1 MGNEGIYIY
10 CIIGSNQPL
19 SFGPMGI
26 GGRGDEVYTI
36 CSGDLGAVVSKSP
49 EKEYRVSRENTLA
62 HEKAIEAAMKEHTV
76 LPVRFCTIADD
87 EEMVKK
93 ILEREH
99 DTFKDMLDKIADKKE
114 LGMKA
119 IFIKDA
125 IYHDILEKYEDIRI
139 LKEKIASIPPEK
151 AYYQHIKI
159 GEMVET
165 ALEKEKEIYKTEL
178 LDAFSPLAVDD
189 QINNPYGELMI
200 MNAAFLVENCRE
212 PEFDQAVEAFAT
224 KYKDKIKYKYVGTIP
239 PFNFVNLV
247 IDIGQY

>member
-1 MGNEGIYIY
+1 MENEGIYIY
-10 CIIGSNQPL
+10 CIIGSNQTL

-26 GGRGDEVYTI
+26 GGRGDDIYTI
-36 CSGDLGAVVSKSP
+36 GFNDIGAVVSRSP
-49 EKEYRVSRENTLA
+49 AKEYTVSRENTLA
-62 HEKAIEAAMKEHTV
+62 HEKAIEAVMKEHTV

-87 EEMVKK
+87 EVMVKK

-99 DTFKDMLDKIADKKE
+99 DTFKDMLDKIANKKE
-114 LGMKA
+114 LGMKT

-165 ALEKEKEIYKTEL
+165 ALEQEKEIYKAEL
-178 LDAFSPLAVDD
+178 LDALSPLAEDV
-189 QINNPYGELMI
+189 QINKPYGELMI
-200 MNAAFLVENCRE
+200 MTAAFLVENQRE
-212 PEFDQAVEAFAT
+212 PEFDQQVEELFV
-224 KYKDKIKYKYVGTIP
+224 KYNDKMKFKYVGTVP

-247 IDIGQY
+247 IDIGKY